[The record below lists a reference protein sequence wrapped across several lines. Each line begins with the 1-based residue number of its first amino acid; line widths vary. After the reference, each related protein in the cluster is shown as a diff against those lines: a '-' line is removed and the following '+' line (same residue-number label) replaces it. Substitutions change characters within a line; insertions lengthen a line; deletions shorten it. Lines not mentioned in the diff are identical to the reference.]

1 MRRLKPISGIVSWFE
16 IPQIC
21 LICASNF
28 HQNCLMMGII
38 PIGCACV
45 YCVLVGGRRRVG
57 LIVLQ
62 VWVCLMMGLLVDLLS
77 SLMSDNC
84 NGGWVR
90 STR

>member
-1 MRRLKPISGIVSWFE
+1 
-16 IPQIC
+16 
-21 LICASNF
+21 
-28 HQNCLMMGII
+28 MG
-38 PIGCACV
+38 
-45 YCVLVGGRRRVG
+45 LV
-57 LIVLQ
+57 VLQ